1 MRTTVS
7 IQDEALELCK
17 KKAQEQ
23 AKTLGEVISEA
34 IFFAFRKRPN
44 QGRAK
49 NVTLPVS
56 GNGGLRPGVDLDC
69 SAALEDIM
77 EERT

>member
-17 KKAQEQ
+17 KKAQEKQ
-23 AKTLGEVISEA
+23 MTIGEVISEA
-34 IFFAFRKRPN
+34 IFFAFRKRPSR
-44 QGRAK
+44 GRAQHF
-49 NVTLPVS
+49 TLPVS
-56 GNGGLRPGVDLDC
+56 GSGGLRPGVDLDC

-77 EERT
+77 EARS